1 MKRLTDCLID
11 GLTDCRCVRTM
22 MAGLLAVLISGCM
35 WSRHRMNDPE
45 IVHRAASIRPGVT
58 TVQDLPRLL
67 GAQPTRRR
75 AEGKLVTYEYS
86 FADSKSETF
95 SIVVLT
101 FSRTENVTETLYVE
115 TDAETGKVVRVP
127 RLISREPEWRCWPF
141 GEETE
146 GK

>member
-1 MKRLTDCLID
+1 MKNLSNLRVARVL
-11 GLTDCRCVRTM
+11 V
-22 MAGLLAVLISGCM
+22 AGMLAAVLSGCM

-45 IVHRAASIRPGVT
+45 IVERAASIRPGVT

-95 SIVVLT
+95 SIVILT

-127 RLISREPEWRCWPF
+127 QLISREPEWRCWPF

-146 GK
+146 RK